1 MKALQLVCPHCGA
14 QVAVVVTADE
24 ARPERAEGRGERSES
39 REPRAEGTMALPGVA
54 RTEKSQGPSLRERT
68 EPGYSGPPGQP
79 PGPKVEQ
86 IGGKW
91 YIDCPKH
98 GSHAAREWEAKGRAP
113 ACVKCTAGDDSNKS
127 GYCSVQTPLEI
138 AGRWLRWLE
147 SGA

>member
-1 MKALQLVCPHCGA
+1 MKALQLVCPHCGG
-14 QVAVVVTADE
+14 QVAVMVTA
-24 ARPERAEGRGERSES
+24 GES
-39 REPRAEGTMALPGVA
+39 PAA
-54 RTEKSQGPSLRERT
+54 RTEPPPAGDGRREDLALSAPQGPQGGQGPSLRERT

-127 GYCSVQTPLEI
+127 GYCSVQQPLEI
-138 AGRWLRWLE
+138 AGRWLRWL
-147 SGA
+147 GQAG